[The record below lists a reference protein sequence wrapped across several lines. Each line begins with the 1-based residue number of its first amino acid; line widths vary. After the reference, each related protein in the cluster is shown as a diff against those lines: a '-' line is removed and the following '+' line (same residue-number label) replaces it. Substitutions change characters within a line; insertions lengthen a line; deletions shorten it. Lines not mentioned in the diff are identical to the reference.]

1 MTIQARVLLLA
12 KDQQWPERLGAE
24 LDRLGWRSITAYRAD
39 AALACIADLQIEAV
53 LVDAAHPDCTA
64 DLVTRL
70 REACAPRRLPIVQVT
85 HNGQYSIPEGWDMVY
100 DRDAHPQQ
108 IVLGLEHMVRANVA
122 EEEYE
127 LRRDTLSALGLDIPP
142 RDDDKPLAI
151 LSVGPADPD
160 FLALSHTLRA
170 RGVDLYAAFT
180 SYSAFDYL
188 HEKTFDAVVLWGR
201 ESVAEALSIASG
213 MRRNTRLY
221 HTPVFLRLQKSVDL
235 DLGDAFLRGVNDVS
249 APGANEAE
257 IADRVLRLARAYRRQ
272 SNTRQALEAVNHS
285 PYMDKG
291 TGLFTRDLFAAHL
304 ARLAKASSQ
313 RNRPL
318 SVCVLKISEN
328 PEIAQARMRKSLE
341 RAMPQIG
348 SMISRLVR
356 AEDTAGRLSEEV
368 FALALPATPE
378 GAARLVGERIGAVI
392 SCTAFESG
400 GGRSP
405 FVVEFDVGVAELIDG
420 EPVAEA
426 LTRAAQQ
433 IRPAHGTVGQAV

>member
-1 MTIQARVLLLA
+1 MIIQARVLLLA
-12 KDQQWPERLGAE
+12 KDQQWPERIGAE
-24 LDRLGWRSITAYRAD
+24 LDQLGWRTISAYRAD
-39 AALACIADLQIEAV
+39 AALACIGDLQIEAV
-53 LVDAAHPDCTA
+53 LIDSAHPDCSLK
-64 DLVTRL
+64 LVEGL
-70 REACAPRRLPIVQVT
+70 RAACAPRRLPIVQIT
-85 HNGQYSIPEGWDMVY
+85 RNGDFNIPEGWDMVY
-100 DRDAHPQQ
+100 DLNTHPQQ

-127 LRRDTLSALGLDIPP
+127 LRSETLTSLGLSMPE
-142 RDDDKPLAI
+142 RENNTPLAI

-170 RGVDLYAAFT
+170 RGVDVFAAFT

-188 HEKTFDAVVLWGR
+188 HDKAFDAVVLWGR
-201 ESVAEALSIASG
+201 ESTAEALSIASG

-221 HTPVFLRLQKSVDL
+221 HTPVFLRLQKQVDL
-235 DLGDAFLRGVNDVS
+235 DLGDAFLRGVSDIS
-249 APGANEAE
+249 TPGAREEE

-272 SNTRQALEAVNHS
+272 VSTRKALEALSHS
-285 PYMDKG
+285 AHMDKG

-304 ARLAKASSQ
+304 ARLARASAL

-328 PEIAQARMRKSLE
+328 PEISQARARKALE

-356 AEDTAGRLSEEV
+356 AEDTAGRLSEEM

-378 GAARLVGERIGAVI
+378 AAARLVGERISAVVG
-392 SCTAFESG
+392 CTAFEAGSG
-400 GGRSP
+400 RPP
-405 FVVEFDVGVAELIDG
+405 FVVEFDIGVAELIEG

-433 IRPAHGTVGQAV
+433 IRPSNDLGEAV